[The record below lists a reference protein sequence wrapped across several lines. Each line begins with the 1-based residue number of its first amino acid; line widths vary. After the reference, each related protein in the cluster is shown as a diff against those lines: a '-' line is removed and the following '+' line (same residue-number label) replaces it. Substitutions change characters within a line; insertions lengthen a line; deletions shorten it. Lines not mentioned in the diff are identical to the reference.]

1 MLTQIVRHLRHNVIA
16 YLALFLAVGTGGGY
30 AIAAARTNTIHGCVN
45 KRTHALYIQA
55 RCHRSQ
61 RPLAL
66 DQGRQTNPVTAWA
79 AVQANGFTGAGA
91 RGISVQHVSTGTYNL
106 TATPAQCGRVTDAPS
121 VTVNTAVP
129 PNGPS
134 RVGFAVAWE
143 SFRSRTTFTVYTGVV
158 DRGTFTPTDEA
169 FNVQVPCS

>member
-1 MLTQIVRHLRHNVIA
+1 
-16 YLALFLAVGTGGGY
+16 
-30 AIAAARTNTIHGCVN
+30 
-45 KRTHALYIQA
+45 
-55 RCHRSQ
+55 
-61 RPLAL
+61 
-66 DQGRQTNPVTAWA
+66 
-79 AVQANGFTGAGA
+79 
-91 RGISVQHVSTGTYNL
+91 
-106 TATPAQCGRVTDAPS
+106 
-121 VTVNTAVP
+121 VNTAVP